1 MPIELHQIWK
11 GVMSAYLGIRPIKQN
26 FEMRLPICLTVSDPK
41 FFTQLE
47 CNTSYKVSFH
57 TL

>member
-1 MPIELHQIWK
+1 MSIELHQIWK
-11 GVMSAYLGIRPIKQN
+11 GVMSAYLGIRLIKQN
-26 FEMRLPICLTVSDPK
+26 FEMRVPICLTVSDPK

-47 CNTSYKVSFH
+47 YNTSYKASLH